1 MKVSSLKRAGFTLV
15 ELLVVIAIIGMLVGL
30 LLPAVQSAREAARKS
45 NCANNVKQMAL
56 GAANYESANLKYPT
70 SGEGK
75 LFKQGTGYN
84 QDKMNS
90 TLPYLDGSS
99 PATAVETES
108 GKDALNSE
116 SFFVQ
121 ILGFIDQ
128 MQVASRWNGKLPYW
142 STSDAGGYSNN
153 LLAASKIKSFLCP
166 SNTITKD
173 EFGGSNE
180 SAKASSEA
188 DYKFYGQTDY
198 MPIAYVDL
206 ETDGKRA
213 KPSTSSRAGYKES
226 IVNLLQT
233 SNPGTCGDGTSNTLM
248 FVEDS
253 GRSLQTG
260 GKRSSDL
267 SSTTTR
273 WIGSGATPFAFQSSD
288 TGWGTPMSN
297 VFLGGL
303 RAANDSTSDASGV
316 NTVPN
321 RWADPDSASGLSGP
335 PNEEASTSTQRRE
348 GLVNN
353 NKTIRPSKQS
363 RFGGST
369 TGGSVTAAPGY
380 TTVGAGDC
388 SWHLNNCGPNDEPF
402 SVHAGDGV
410 YGGFGDGS
418 VKWLSAKIGVDVMR
432 QLADPNDGELLPANF

>member
-1 MKVSSLKRAGFTLV
+1 MTVSSPKRAGFTLV

-70 SGEGK
+70 AGEGK
-75 LFKQGTGYN
+75 LFAAGTGLN
-84 QDKMNS
+84 MDKMNS
-90 TLPYLDGSS
+90 NLSFQDGS
-99 PATAVETES
+99 AAGYES
-108 GKDALNSE
+108 TSGADALNSE

-128 MQVASRWNGKLPYW
+128 SQIAARWNAKLPYW
-142 STSDAGGYSNN
+142 STLNAGGYSNN
-153 LLAASKIKSFLCP
+153 LLAASKIKTFLCP
-166 SNTITKD
+166 SNTLTKD
-173 EFGGSNE
+173 EFGGVCQ
-180 SAKASSEA
+180 SAIGNAEA

-213 KPSTSSRAGYKES
+213 KPSATSRAGYKES

-248 FVEDS
+248 FVEDA
-253 GRSLQTG
+253 GRTLQTG

-267 SSTTTR
+267 TSTKTR
-273 WIGSGATPFAFQSSD
+273 WIGSGGAPVAYQSTD
-288 TGWGTPMSN
+288 TGWTTPMSN
-297 VFLGGL
+297 SFLGGL
-303 RAANDSTSDASGV
+303 KAASDSSSAVTGV
-316 NTVPN
+316 ETVPN
-321 RWADPDSASGLSGP
+321 RWADPDCASGLSGP
-335 PNEEASTSTQRRE
+335 PNEESSTSTQRRE
-348 GLVNN
+348 SLVNN

-369 TGGSVTAAPGY
+369 GATVDNMPGY
-380 TTVGAGDC
+380 TTVGPGDC

-410 YGGFGDGS
+410 YAGFGDGS
-418 VKWLSAKIGVDVMR
+418 VKWLTAKIGVDVMR

>member
-70 SGEGK
+70 AGEGK
-75 LFKQGTGYN
+75 LFLQGTGYN

-90 TLPYLDGSS
+90 NLPYLDGTLPS
-99 PATAVETES
+99 PAVESAS

-142 STSDAGGYSNN
+142 STLQAGGYSND
-153 LLAASKIKSFLCP
+153 LLAATKIKAFLCP

-173 EFGGSNE
+173 EFGGSNG
-180 SAKASSEA
+180 SAISSTEA

-206 ETDGKRA
+206 DTDGTRA
-213 KPSTSSRAGYKES
+213 KPTGSTRKGYKES

-248 FVEDS
+248 FIEDA
-253 GRSLQTG
+253 GRSLQTKGKRVGKSSDTSTYWVGTG
-260 GKRSSDL
+260 GSPVVFRSSDAGWDQDMNNTFL
-267 SSTTTR
+267 GNLVADNSSTDK
-273 WIGSGATPFAFQSSD
+273 GAPS
-288 TGWGTPMSN
+288 
-297 VFLGGL
+297 
-303 RAANDSTSDASGV
+303 
-316 NTVPN
+316 TVPN
-321 RWADPDSASGLSGP
+321 RWADPDCASGLSGP
-335 PNEEASTSTQRRE
+335 PSEETLSTSLKKE
-348 GLVNN
+348 SLINN
-353 NKTIRPSKQS
+353 HKTIRPSKQS

-369 TGGSVTAAPGY
+369 TGGDVTAAPSY
-380 TTVGAGDC
+380 ATVGAGDC

-402 SVHAGDGV
+402 SPHAGDGV
-410 YGGFGDGS
+410 YAGFGDGS
-418 VKWLSAKIGVDVMR
+418 VKWLSGKIGVDVMR